1 MGASEN
7 SIWISGALGH
17 TLAGVMTADPFAQ
30 LTPRERQCLEGVRD
44 RLDVR
49 EISDRLGI
57 TINTV
62 NTYLDSARR
71 KLGAPTRNAAVR
83 MLDSRPLAPSKSISG
98 FDGIDPAAIAPPSPW
113 LRSTEERRGPEVL
126 RDAGAMPFETRGAN
140 GLPMP
145 FPTRGRKRNDLA
157 LGQLLGLIAAIAFL
171 AVLLVSVLVQTL
183 LGLGEL
189 STSLHNLF

>member
-1 MGASEN
+1 
-7 SIWISGALGH
+7 
-17 TLAGVMTADPFAQ
+17 MTADPFAQ

-62 NTYLDSARR
+62 NTYLDSARK

-83 MLDSRPLAPSKSISG
+83 MLDGRSATPSKSISG
-98 FDGIDPAAIAPPSPW
+98 FDEIDSPPVSPPSPW
-113 LRSTEERRGPEVL
+113 LRGTEERRAPDVL
-126 RDAGAMPFETRGAN
+126 RDAGAMPFEARGTDR
-140 GLPMP
+140 LPMP

-157 LGQLLGLIAAIAFL
+157 IGQLLGLIAAIAFL
-171 AVLLVSVLVQTL
+171 AVLLVSVLIQTL
-183 LGLGEL
+183 LGLGEI
-189 STSLHNLF
+189 SMSLHNLF